1 MEFGSVFWWNV
12 WSVVQIIVVVGI
24 VVALALFIRWGRRRG
39 ASSRSMVI
47 AVCMAAA
54 LILGLA
60 GMAVT
65 AGLDRAQDRRP
76 AAGPNATR
84 GTETAQSPAGTAD
97 VELDEGD
104 RRYLL
109 SLEGEG
115 AMYYG
120 TDVAAIQDAK
130 AYCAVI
136 GDAFTK
142 SPAAAA
148 ATMIEQRTRFY
159 LPAIET
165 YCPDVAPAI
174 EIARGGFLDGT
185 LVVGASPTPL
195 EDGAQSMIAEGTYRT
210 AGAVSNCHIER
221 DDGTGGVIEDRVVES
236 ADAGL
241 TVSVHSGESFVS
253 EGCGVWLRR

>member
-12 WSVVQIIVVVGI
+12 WSAVQVVVIVGI
-24 VVALALFIRWGRRRG
+24 VVALTLFIRWGRRRG
-39 ASSRSMVI
+39 ASSRSTAI
-47 AVCMAAA
+47 AVCAAAA
-54 LILGLA
+54 LTDA
-60 GMAVT
+60 
-65 AGLDRAQDRRP
+65 
-76 AAGPNATR
+76 
-84 GTETAQSPAGTAD
+84 
-97 VELDEGD
+97 ELDEGD

-130 AYCAVI
+130 GYCAVL
-136 GDAFTK
+136 GDAFAK
-142 SPAAAA
+142 SLAAAA

-185 LVVGASPTPL
+185 LVVGAAPTPL
-195 EDGAQSMIAEGTYRT
+195 EDGAQSMIAGGTYRT
-210 AGAVSNCHIER
+210 AGAVSNCHIVR
-221 DDGTGGVIEDRVVES
+221 DDGTGGVIEDRLVES

-241 TVSVHSGESFVS
+241 TVSVHSGENVVS
-253 EGCGVWLRR
+253 ERCGVWLRQ